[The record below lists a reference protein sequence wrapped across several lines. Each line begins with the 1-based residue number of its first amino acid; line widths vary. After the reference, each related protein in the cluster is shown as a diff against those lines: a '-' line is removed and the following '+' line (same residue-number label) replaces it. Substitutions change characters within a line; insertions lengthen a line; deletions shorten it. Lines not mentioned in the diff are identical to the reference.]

1 MPLSSISPE
10 PAESILN
17 TGGLCLVM
25 VVRNDAQV
33 ITRCLDSVRPIISTW
48 VICDAGSTDGT
59 QDKIRDSLDG
69 IPGELHVVPRVNLGH
84 NRAEALRL
92 ASGKASYHLL
102 LDSDMAVNVCSP
114 LEHALSAD
122 SYLLR
127 QQGDLECWLECL
139 LSDRHQWR
147 CAGSARPFFHSRTA
161 STRHKLG
168 NFSIV
173 RHRDAPRTPPEIHC
187 EVEALKSE
195 LHRGANVARCTFYLA
210 ECYRELGNLPLA
222 IEYYE
227 TRSKMA
233 GWEEE
238 IWYSIYQV
246 ARLQQRLGIA
256 WVLVLDQYLRA
267 YQFRPTRAEPL
278 FHVARFY
285 RQNAQYALAHM
296 FSTAGLRIPLPD
308 DLLFIDRSVY
318 EYGMEFEHCLSCQQ
332 LGKQKEAAHSAE
344 QILSCPG
351 IPEDVRVAAQQC
363 LDPPLR
369 TQALLN
375 HPPNGASRESSRT
388 HPNGFPVERRAA
400 CPPIPQTRQ
409 PS

>member
-1 MPLSSISPE
+1 MK
-10 PAESILN
+10 N
-17 TGGLCLVM
+17 TAPNANDICLVM
-25 VVRNDAQV
+25 VVRNDAQL
-33 ITRCLDSVRPIISTW
+33 ITRCLDSVRPIIATW

-69 IPGELHVVPRVNLGH
+69 IPGELHVVPWVNLGH

-102 LDSDMAVNVCSP
+102 LDPDMTVNVSSP
-114 LEHALSAD
+114 LEYALSAD

-161 STRHKLG
+161 ATRLKLS
-168 NFSIV
+168 NFSIA
-173 RHRDAPRTPPEIHC
+173 RHRDAPRTPQEMHR

-195 LHRGANVARCTFYLA
+195 LQRGANVARCTFYLA

-278 FHVARFY
+278 FHLARFY
-285 RQNAQYALAHM
+285 RQDGQYALAHM
-296 FSTAGLRIPLPD
+296 FSAAGLGIPLPE

-318 EYGMEFEHCLSCQQ
+318 EYGMNLEHCLSCQQ
-332 LGKQKEAAHSAE
+332 VGKQKEAALSAE
-344 QILSCPG
+344 QILSRPG

-363 LDPPLR
+363 LDPPPR

-375 HPPNGASRESSRT
+375 RPPNGASREST
-388 HPNGFPVERRAA
+388 HTDPNGFPVERRVT
-400 CPPIPQTRQ
+400 CLPTPQSRQ
-409 PS
+409 QS